1 MNMHVNQHG
10 SQCNSP
16 CMYVCTKVEYKELL
30 PDLILLSAD
39 FCQEPGLSRGY
50 IYTYIYIYI
59 YIAMMIC
66 WTLVCGKKQ
75 RIKQLVAR
83 ILFSAVATSQSLDRW
98 LFQWPVNNIYHEGAG
113 IIHTLGDRL
122 PSISDVAATRLSSV
136 NGNKSGSGDWFI

>member
-1 MNMHVNQHG
+1 MHVNQHG

-50 IYTYIYIYI
+50 IYIHIYIYS
-59 YIAMMIC
+59 YDDMLNPGL
-66 WTLVCGKKQ
+66 WEKQ

-98 LFQWPVNNIYHEGAG
+98 LFQ
-113 IIHTLGDRL
+113 
-122 PSISDVAATRLSSV
+122 
-136 NGNKSGSGDWFI
+136 